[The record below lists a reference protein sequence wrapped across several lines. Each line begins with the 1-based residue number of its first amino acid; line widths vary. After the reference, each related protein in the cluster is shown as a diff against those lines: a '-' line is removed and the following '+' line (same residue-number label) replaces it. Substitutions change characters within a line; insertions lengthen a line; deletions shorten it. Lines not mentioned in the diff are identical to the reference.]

1 MISYVL
7 PHRDRPASL
16 ARTLFAIGS
25 LRGHDTF
32 GGAEVI
38 IVDNAST
45 EPPQVPAQLQNNLP
59 VTLLCRA
66 HNDGAASRNAG
77 VKAASRASEWIVMLD
92 DDSSPLDTGFAKR
105 LMQAPAD
112 VAAVSADIFLPG
124 PGRRE
129 SGGLPEVFVGCG
141 VAIRREVF
149 LDLGGYDPSFGYY
162 VEEYDL
168 AARMLLAGY
177 RVQFDRWFRVEHH
190 KVWLNRNMDTI
201 LERLV
206 RNNGWVAKRYAPESR
221 RRAELRE
228 VRSRYRRIAL
238 KERAIAGYSRGL
250 LELRR
255 TVRNQARTPMSEEVF
270 DRFTGLTPAREA
282 LGLAHRSSPFATAA
296 VVDEGKNAWVVR
308 QVLAELG
315 IREVA
320 DERSA
325 DAVVIGTMS
334 PGPMLD
340 AYERRLAA
348 AAFNGQRIIAP
359 WRVLADAVTAPLRDV
374 LTGGRSSGAAAPL
387 AGLDAGLA
395 RSKIPA

>member
-16 ARTLFAIGS
+16 ARTLSALGA
-25 LRGHDTF
+25 LRGHEQF

-38 IVDNAST
+38 VVDNASST
-45 EPPQVPAQLQNNLP
+45 VPTVPAILPNNLP

-77 VKAASRASEWIVMLD
+77 VKATSRASEWIVMLD

-206 RNNGWVAKRYAPESR
+206 RNNGWVAERYAPESR

-250 LELRR
+250 VELRR
-255 TVRNQARTPMSEEVF
+255 TIRSQARTPMSEEVF
-270 DRFTGLTPAREA
+270 DRFTGLTHARQA
-282 LGLAHRSSPFATAA
+282 LGLAQRSSPFATAA
-296 VVDEGKNAWVVR
+296 VIDEGKNAWVVR

-320 DERSA
+320 DERCA
-325 DAVVIGTMS
+325 DAVAIGTMS

-348 AAFNGQRIIAP
+348 AAFTGQRIIAP
-359 WRVLADAVTAPLRDV
+359 WRILGDGVIAPLRDV
-374 LTGGRSSGAAAPL
+374 LTGGRSGGVAAPL
-387 AGLDAGLA
+387 AGPDAGLA

>member
-16 ARTLFAIGS
+16 ARTLSALGS
-25 LRGHDTF
+25 LRGHDAF

-38 IVDNAST
+38 VVDNASSSLP
-45 EPPQVPAQLQNNLP
+45 EVPAKLPNNLP
-59 VTLLCRA
+59 VTLIPRA
-66 HNDGAASRNAG
+66 HNEGAASRNAG
-77 VKAASRASEWIVMLD
+77 VQATNPASRWVVMLD
-92 DDSSPLDTGFAKR
+92 DDSSPLDTGFIKR
-105 LMQAPAD
+105 LFQAPPD

-141 VAIRREVF
+141 VAIRRDVF

-168 AARMLLAGY
+168 AARMLLAGF

-206 RNNGWVAKRYAPESR
+206 RNNGWVAQRYAPDSR
-221 RRAELRE
+221 RRDELCE
-228 VRSRYRRIAL
+228 VRSRYRRIAI
-238 KERAIAGYSRGL
+238 KESALAGYARGL
-250 LELRR
+250 GDLRR
-255 TVRNQARTPMSEEVF
+255 TIHSQTRTPMPEAVF
-270 DRFTGLTPAREA
+270 DRFTGLTHARHALAEA
-282 LGLAHRSSPFATAA
+282 RANSAFDTAS

-308 QVLAELG
+308 QALRELG
-315 IREVA
+315 VRIVDREQDA
-320 DERSA
+320 D
-325 DAVVIGTMS
+325 VLVIGTMS

-348 AAFNGQRIIAP
+348 SVFSGRRVIAP
-359 WRVLADAVTAPLRDV
+359 WRVLADAVAAPLRDV
-374 LTGGRSSGAAAPL
+374 LTGGRPAAAASRPRDP
-387 AGLDAGLA
+387 AAEQP
-395 RSKIPA
+395 RSRIPA

>member
-16 ARTLFAIGS
+16 ARTLSALGA
-25 LRGHDTF
+25 LRGHEHF

-38 IVDNAST
+38 IVDNASAT
-45 EPPQVPAQLQNNLP
+45 LPEVPARLPNGLP
-59 VTLLCRA
+59 VTLIPRA
-66 HNDGAASRNAG
+66 HNDGAASRNFG
-77 VKAASRASEWIVMLD
+77 VQASSPASRWVVMLD
-92 DDSSPLDTGFAKR
+92 DDSSPLDTGFIKR
-105 LMQAPAD
+105 LFRAPPD

-141 VAIRREVF
+141 VAIRRDVF
-149 LDLGGYDPSFGYY
+149 LALGGYDPSFGYY

-168 AARMLLAGY
+168 AARMLRAGY

-190 KVWLNRNMDTI
+190 KVWLNRSMDTI

-206 RNNGWVAKRYAPESR
+206 RNNGWVAERYAPDSR

-228 VRSRYRRIAL
+228 VRGRYRRIAL
-238 KERAIAGYSRGL
+238 KERAIAGYTRGL

-255 TVRNQARTPMSEEVF
+255 TIRAQVRTPMSEEVF
-270 DRFTGLTPAREA
+270 DRFTGLTHAREA
-282 LGLAHRSSPFATAA
+282 LAGAFQEAPFHTAA

-308 QVLAELG
+308 QVLRELG
-315 IREVA
+315 IRIVEH
-320 DERSA
+320 EHEA
-325 DAVVIGTMS
+325 DALVVGTMS

-340 AYERRLAA
+340 SFERRQAVATLS
-348 AAFNGQRIIAP
+348 GRRIIAP
-359 WRVLADAVTAPLRDV
+359 WRALADAVASPLRDV
-374 LTGGRSSGAAAPL
+374 LTGGRPALAAAV
-387 AGLDAGLA
+387 
-395 RSKIPA
+395 

>member
-16 ARTLFAIGS
+16 ARTLAALGN
-25 LRGHDTF
+25 LRGHDQF

-45 EPPQVPAQLQNNLP
+45 TLPEVPARLANGLS
-59 VTLLCRA
+59 VTLIPRA
-66 HNDGAASRNAG
+66 HNDGAASRNFG
-77 VKAASRASEWIVMLD
+77 VQAASRASRWIVMLD
-92 DDSSPLDTGFAKR
+92 DDSSPLDTGFVKR
-105 LMQAPAD
+105 LMQAPDD

-141 VAIRREVF
+141 VAIRRDVF

-190 KVWLNRNMDTI
+190 KVWLNRSMDTI

-206 RNNGWVAKRYAPESR
+206 RNNGWVAQRYAPQSR

-238 KERAIAGYSRGL
+238 KERAITGYARGL
-250 LELRR
+250 VELRR
-255 TVRNQARTPMSEEVF
+255 TIRSQSRTPMSEQVF
-270 DRFTGLTPAREA
+270 DRFTGLTHAREA
-282 LGLAHRSSPFATAA
+282 LGLAHRSSAFATAA

-308 QVLAELG
+308 QVLTELG

-320 DERSA
+320 DEARA
-325 DAVVIGTMS
+325 DAIVIGTMS

-340 AYERRLAA
+340 AYERRLAGA
-348 AAFNGQRIIAP
+348 VFTGRRVIAP
-359 WRVLADAVTAPLRDV
+359 WRVLADAVIAPLRDV
-374 LTGGRSSGAAAPL
+374 LTGGRPPAAAAPPPDR
-387 AGLDAGLA
+387 DAAKA
-395 RSKIPA
+395 RSRIPA